1 MSKLKNNSGMTLIE
15 MLCVLLILVVLIMGM
30 GSTMDAGTRIYQEAI
45 FESDSATLAGILNT
59 AMGDILRYS
68 RDIKD
73 NEGTADRPQDGFVTS
88 DGSYLSPNQVGFVFS
103 NWEYGILD
111 AYFHTPVYADGTS
124 KGVLQMLNLRNSD
137 VVELVNTGAY
147 PDLVITNLVVTYV
160 EEGATVTDAS
170 GNPQTVRGG
179 YFEIEYDIYSE
190 KHSDFKRHVET
201 VVRLMND

>member
-15 MLCVLLILVVLIMGM
+15 MLCVLLILVILIMGM

-59 AMGDILRYS
+59 SMGDILRYS
-68 RDIKD
+68 RDVKI
-73 NEGTADRPQDGFVTS
+73 NEGTVGNPENGFVTS
-88 DGSYLSPNQVGFVFS
+88 DGTYLLPDQVGFVFS

-111 AYFHTPVYADGTS
+111 AYFYTPTAADGTS
-124 KGVLQMLNLRNSD
+124 KGVLQMLNLRNAN

-147 PDLVITNLVVTYV
+147 PDLVISNLVVTYV
-160 EEGATVTDAS
+160 EEGAAI
-170 GNPQTVRGG
+170 RGG
-179 YFEIEYDIYSE
+179 YFEIEYDIFSE
-190 KHSDFKRHVET
+190 KHADFKRHVDT

>member
-15 MLCVLLILVVLIMGM
+15 MLCVLLILVILIMGM

-68 RDIKD
+68 RDIELNNKVD
-73 NEGTADRPQDGFVTS
+73 SQGHPQYFVTS
-88 DGSYLSPNQVGFVFS
+88 DGSYLLPDQVGFVFS

-147 PDLVITNLVVTYV
+147 PDLVISNLVVTYV
-160 EEGATVTDAS
+160 EEGAANPS
-170 GNPQTVRGG
+170 GGTLRGG
-179 YFEIEYDIYSE
+179 YFEIEYDIFSE

-201 VVRLMND
+201 VIRLMND

>member
-15 MLCVLLILVVLIMGM
+15 MLCALLILVVMIVGM

-68 RDIKD
+68 RDVRI
-73 NEGTADRPQDGFVTS
+73 NEGTAEHPEQGFVSS
-88 DGSYLSPNQVGFVFS
+88 DGSYLTSVGFVFS

-147 PDLVITNLVVTYV
+147 PDLVISNLVVTYV
-160 EEGATVTDAS
+160 EEDAASPS
-170 GNPQTVRGG
+170 GGTLRGG
-179 YFEIEYDIYSE
+179 YFTVSYDIFSE
-190 KHSDFKRHVET
+190 KNTDLKRHVET
-201 VVRLMND
+201 VIRLMND

>member
-15 MLCVLLILVVLIMGM
+15 MLCALLILVIMIVGM

-68 RDIKD
+68 RDIELNNKVDDQD
-73 NEGTADRPQDGFVTS
+73 NPQYFVS
-88 DGSYLSPNQVGFVFS
+88 ADGSYLTPDQVGFVFS

-124 KGVLQMLNLRNSD
+124 KGVLQMLNLRNSE

-147 PDLVITNLVVTYV
+147 PDLVISNLVVTYV
-160 EEGATVTDAS
+160 EEGAAS
-170 GNPQTVRGG
+170 PTGGTLRGG
-179 YFEIEYDIYSE
+179 YFTVSYDIFSE
-190 KHSDFKRHVET
+190 KHTDLKRHVET
-201 VVRLMND
+201 VIRLMND